1 MNKYGELLMT
11 ALDIVKNTD
20 ICRGCVGSCDD
31 CEYSWAL
38 TKIEDAIYDYC
49 KLREREIPKAPIDI
63 PSGHIPKPSGHIPKH
78 GNCPNCGCFVVQT
91 CDSAR
96 CVVCGQMLKWEEEDD

>member
-1 MNKYGELLMT
+1 MMNKYGELLMT

-31 CEYSWAL
+31 CEYFWAL

-49 KLREREIPKAPIDI
+49 KLETPKVPLKINRECSMDSIGD
-63 PSGHIPKPSGHIPKH
+63 
-78 GNCPNCGCFVVQT
+78 CPNCGAFVES
-91 CDSAR
+91 SANEFR
-96 CVVCGQMLKWEEEDD
+96 CSVCGQKLKWSEDE

>member
-1 MNKYGELLMT
+1 MMNKYIESLMN

-49 KLREREIPKAPIDI
+49 KLETPKVPLKINRECNMDSIGD
-63 PSGHIPKPSGHIPKH
+63 
-78 GNCPNCGCFVVQT
+78 CPNCGAFVES
-91 CDSAR
+91 SANEFR
-96 CVVCGQMLKWEEEDD
+96 CSVCGQKLKWSEDE